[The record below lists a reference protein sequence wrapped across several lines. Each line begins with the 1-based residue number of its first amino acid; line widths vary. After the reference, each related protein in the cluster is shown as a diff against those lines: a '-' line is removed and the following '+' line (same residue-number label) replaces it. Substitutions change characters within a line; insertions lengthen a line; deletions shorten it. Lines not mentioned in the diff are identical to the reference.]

1 MESPPSCFLLL
12 LLRAMGRSHPV
23 SGGLPAPAPTAL
35 WGATDVT
42 PRPVPPRITAEQG
55 QRYPLAV
62 DTAAR
67 AVTPVLF
74 LCPQP
79 SWVAVSPPPAGPGT
93 HPPSLCTI
101 LEGLKGVVLV
111 EVVASTH
118 PHQQVAVEACLY
130 TSTPPPWP
138 CCSST
143 TSSLTSEV
151 VKVVGVPQAYPPTL
165 MANPLPLLLH
175 TWLLLDIS
183 TYQRLWSKIISI
195 ENPPSTDSMLLEH
208 PGRMG
213 TIARGPVG

>member
-1 MESPPSCFLLL
+1 MWHNMF
-12 LLRAMGRSHPV
+12 PV
-23 SGGLPAPAPTAL
+23 IWL
-35 WGATDVT
+35 D
-42 PRPVPPRITAEQG
+42 IQG

-151 VKVVGVPQAYPPTL
+151 SKHAEIETKTWSNTDNGPFAGIIAAVK
-165 MANPLPLLLH
+165 PLKRKL
-175 TWLLLDIS
+175 TFERIF
-183 TYQRLWSKIISI
+183 
-195 ENPPSTDSMLLEH
+195 
-208 PGRMG
+208 
-213 TIARGPVG
+213 V